1 MGGGL
6 QVKLIIITVNSLQ
19 FPILTFREYCFDLVG
34 LALKAQGPLSIAL
47 GSLQANVS
55 GFFLANSILYVS
67 RHAHTDVHCICH
79 T

>member
-55 GFFLANSILYVS
+55 GFFFGKQYPLRLAS
-67 RHAHTDVHCICH
+67 RSH
-79 T
+79 